1 LLITSFLIITDMI
14 DSSNSSLTSS
24 SDSFSSSDGSKS
36 SDDFFLEFCTISIL
50 LSECEV
56 KHHQL
61 RVAWEDHDTILRHEK
76 QFEAKYRMSYKSF
89 MQLAKLLEPNLS
101 QDSSKSLNSCGQP
114 AICPHHILRLTFRW
128 LSDCSYHDI

>member
-1 LLITSFLIITDMI
+1 MI

-61 RVAWEDHDTILRHEK
+61 RVAWEDHDTILQIVVIMTYDRLEI
-76 QFEAKYRMSYKSF
+76 SLDLPSF
-89 MQLAKLLEPNLS
+89 A
-101 QDSSKSLNSCGQP
+101 
-114 AICPHHILRLTFRW
+114 
-128 LSDCSYHDI
+128 Y